1 MITKILKNIVIG
13 AVLLVI
19 TSCGGNS
26 SNYNGLD
33 FVNIEMKG
41 SPDDFVERLVN
52 EKQYRIVSSSDY
64 ETNLEGEYYGLPAMV
79 NVRMDFSCVKYVRV
93 SIDSTEPIKVF
104 AFLEQNFNSKYGQ
117 SEGTGETT
125 GGVLSEEWDTE
136 LGKVFLDYMPAVTS
150 LPGDGKTVWV
160 KYDNVGDPSIEY
172 ELTTDY

>member
-13 AVLLVI
+13 AVLLII
-19 TSCGGNS
+19 TSCGES
-26 SNYNGLD
+26 SLNYNGLY

-41 SPDDFVERLVN
+41 TPEDFVERLVN
-52 EKQYRIVSSSDY
+52 EKQYRIVSSSEY

-117 SEGTGETT
+117 SEGAGETI
-125 GGVLSEEWDTE
+125 GGALFENWDTE
-136 LGKVFLDYMPAVTS
+136 LGAISLGYIPAVTS
-150 LPGDGKTVWV
+150 LPGDGMTVWV